1 MMDSRLG
8 LWLVCVCGAL
18 CVSARHSTNGN
29 AILFL
34 CFFLSG
40 LMLFIQAVE
49 IRELYCI

>member
-29 AILFL
+29 AI
-34 CFFLSG
+34 FFLSG
-40 LMLFIQAVE
+40 LVLFIQAVE